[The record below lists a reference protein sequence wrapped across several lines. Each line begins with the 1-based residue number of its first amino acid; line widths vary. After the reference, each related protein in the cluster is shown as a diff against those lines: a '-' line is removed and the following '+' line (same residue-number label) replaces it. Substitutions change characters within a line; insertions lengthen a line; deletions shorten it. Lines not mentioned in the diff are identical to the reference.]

1 MIVEP
6 STLGYSELVE
16 LYGEELGFSLTKAAK
31 SVGRAAKSVA
41 KPVARTVVKA
51 AGVVA
56 RNPATIAT
64 GGALLLAPKSVQKT
78 ANSATRIATTG
89 GASLLV
95 SKQDRNTVGKTA
107 RVTQSAVLRPTAH
120 VAANV
125 ARNPLV
131 QKATLTAA
139 RGVAAAYTGGASEA
153 AIRSASLLKSKAKA
167 VKALAAPKKRAPA
180 PMAPKTILPSPKLRA
195 AVGSFGM
202 RRPEA
207 ATPAAAIREA
217 FDKPVG
223 SNLPIL
229 PIALGGLGLLGVLA
243 LSMGRR
249 NA

>member
-6 STLGYSELVE
+6 ASLGYSELVE

-64 GGALLLAPKSVQKT
+64 GGALLLAPKSVQKK

-95 SKQDRNTVGKTA
+95 SKQDRNTVGQTA
-107 RVTQSAVLRPTAH
+107 RAAQSKVFRPTAH

-125 ARNPLV
+125 ARNPVV
-131 QKATLTAA
+131 QKTALTAA

-153 AIRSASLLKSKAKA
+153 AIRSASLFS
-167 VKALAAPKKRAPA
+167 
-180 PMAPKTILPSPKLRA
+180 
-195 AVGSFGM
+195 
-202 RRPEA
+202 RRP
-207 ATPAAAIREA
+207 
-217 FDKPVG
+217 
-223 SNLPIL
+223 
-229 PIALGGLGLLGVLA
+229 
-243 LSMGRR
+243 GR
-249 NA
+249 